1 MVYFFVFD
9 CFRRIISG
17 SDTGVSVISDMSLP
31 GMSIIRSRG
40 YICWLSHVISLDA
53 HTMAAQTLW
62 HRRVAKQA
70 IRSASRQEAIRTG
83 VISLRVPK
91 IAPLVLNTPAPAYNF
106 PAETDIQ
113 PPSSPP
119 PEFDTLEPGPRHLDY
134 TPYVPGGLEYEPV
147 EDLYLFSAN
156 ARVIQDYSSERYDVI
171 SGFLSLGGDARIVS
185 QVLDETHPTTIIEL
199 PPSNSCNFAYYKLL
213 PPSLDPGPAAPLS
226 YPLPYPLCKSVDCGA
241 VEHEGVPTHNQ
252 GPYQD
257 SSIPEALHAFLN
269 SALEVHGLKDLF
281 QGGSIPP
288 PQVWNALHR
297 IIDGTAETV
306 NGPRD
311 STMSDWAL
319 IENFRAWHCFGHR
332 SVEELYDILADDED
346 SEGGGGES
354 EHGSKYHLIDADDD
368 EDSESEGLSEEGA
381 RNWLRD
387 LPSPE

>member
-1 MVYFFVFD
+1 
-9 CFRRIISG
+9 
-17 SDTGVSVISDMSLP
+17 MSLSE
-31 GMSIIRSRG
+31 MSIIRSRE
-40 YICWLSHVISLDA
+40 YIYWLSHVSPSKV

-91 IAPLVLNTPAPAYNF
+91 IAPLVLNTPAPAYNY
-106 PAETDIQ
+106 PAEADIQ
-113 PPSSPP
+113 SPNSPP

-134 TPYVPGGLEYEPV
+134 TPYVPGGLEYEALSEPV

-156 ARVIQDYSSERYDVI
+156 AGGIHNYSSERYDVI
-171 SGFLSLGGDARIVS
+171 SGFLNLGGDARIVS
-185 QVLDETHPTTIIEL
+185 QILEDTHPTTIIEL
-199 PPSNSCNFAYYKLL
+199 PPSNSCNFTYYGLL

-226 YPLPYPLCKSVDCGA
+226 YPLPYPPCKSVDCGA

-257 SSIPEALHAFLN
+257 SSIPEALHGFLN
-269 SALEVHGLKDLF
+269 SSLEVHDLKDLF

-306 NGPRD
+306 NGPHD
-311 STMSDWAL
+311 STTSDWAL

-332 SVEELYDILADDED
+332 SVEELYDILADTED
-346 SEGGGGES
+346 SEAGGGES
-354 EHGSKYHLIDADDD
+354 EGGSKYHPIDADDD

-381 RNWLRD
+381 RIWLRD
-387 LPSPE
+387 CPSPS